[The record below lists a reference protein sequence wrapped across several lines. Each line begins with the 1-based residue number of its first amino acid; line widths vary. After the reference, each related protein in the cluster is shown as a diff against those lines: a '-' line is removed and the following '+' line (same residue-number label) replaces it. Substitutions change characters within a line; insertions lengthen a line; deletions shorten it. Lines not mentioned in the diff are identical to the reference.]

1 MKGEPVSGIQPSL
14 LKWARESAN
23 MTTADVADS
32 LKKPVA
38 LVDAWESGSDA
49 PTYSQLE
56 TLAYDLYKRP
66 LAMFFLP
73 SPPNEPSPK
82 AEFRSLP
89 ERDLAELNRE
99 TVLLIR
105 KARAFQ
111 LALDELFDGRS
122 PAQAPLWRSITLTPG
137 RPIPPLASRVRVELG
152 LPFESQLLAN
162 YGSDDEALKT
172 WRHAI
177 EARGIFVFKHTFKQS
192 DISGFCLRH
201 AEFPVIMINNST
213 TKTRQIFSLLHE
225 LAHILADRSGIS
237 SFDESKIDRLT
248 PRERA
253 IEVYCNAVAA
263 EILVP
268 VEDFRAQIAQLPA
281 NVETASNDQF
291 AALASRYHV
300 SRAVILRR
308 LLDGDRVSQNFYA
321 TKTQEWDAQRAEKGS
336 GGNYY
341 ATQNAYLSE
350 RFLGEVLSRYARR
363 QLSREDAAD
372 LVGIAPKNLS
382 RLQDQFMQGFAAR
395 STSSTQTA

>member
-99 TVLLIR
+99 PVLLLR

-111 LALDELFDGRS
+111 LALEELFDGRS
-122 PAQAPLWRSITLTPG
+122 PAQAPLWRDITLTPG
-137 RPIPPLASRVRVELG
+137 RPIPPLASRIRVELG

-162 YGSDDEALKT
+162 YGSDDEALKK

-177 EARGIFVFKHTFKQS
+177 EARGIFVFKQTFKQS

-268 VEDFRAQIAQLPA
+268 AVDFRAQSAELPA
-281 NVETASNDQF
+281 NLEAASNDQF
-291 AALASRYHV
+291 AALARRYHV

-308 LLDGDRVSQNFYA
+308 LLDADRVSQNFYV
-321 TKTQEWDAQRAEKGS
+321 TKTHEWDAQKAEKGS

-350 RFLGEVLSRYARR
+350 RFLGEVLTRYARR

-382 RLQDQFMQGFAAR
+382 RLQDQFMQGFAA
-395 STSSTQTA
+395 

>member
-23 MTTADVADS
+23 MTTADVADN

-38 LVDAWESGSDA
+38 LIDAWEAGSDA

-111 LALDELFDGRS
+111 VALDELFDGRS

-137 RPIPPLASRVRVELG
+137 RSIPPLATRVRVELG
-152 LPFESQLLAN
+152 LPFETELLAD
-162 YGSDDEALKT
+162 YGSDDEALKM
-172 WRHAI
+172 WRRAI

-192 DISGFCLRH
+192 DI
-201 AEFPVIMINNST
+201 
-213 TKTRQIFSLLHE
+213 
-225 LAHILADRSGIS
+225 
-237 SFDESKIDRLT
+237 
-248 PRERA
+248 
-253 IEVYCNAVAA
+253 
-263 EILVP
+263 
-268 VEDFRAQIAQLPA
+268 
-281 NVETASNDQF
+281 
-291 AALASRYHV
+291 
-300 SRAVILRR
+300 
-308 LLDGDRVSQNFYA
+308 
-321 TKTQEWDAQRAEKGS
+321 
-336 GGNYY
+336 
-341 ATQNAYLSE
+341 
-350 RFLGEVLSRYARR
+350 
-363 QLSREDAAD
+363 
-372 LVGIAPKNLS
+372 
-382 RLQDQFMQGFAAR
+382 
-395 STSSTQTA
+395 

>member
-1 MKGEPVSGIQPSL
+1 
-14 LKWARESAN
+14 
-23 MTTADVADS
+23 VADK
-32 LKKPVA
+32 LKKPIA
-38 LVDAWESGSDA
+38 LVDAWENGSSA

-73 SPPNEPSPK
+73 NPPDEPSPK

-89 ERDLAELNRE
+89 ERDLSALNRD

-111 LALDELFDGRS
+111 LALAELFDGRS
-122 PAQAPLWRSITLTPG
+122 PAQAPLWRSVKLTPG
-137 RPIPPLASRVRVELG
+137 RPIPPVATRVRVELG
-152 LPFESQLLAN
+152 ISFEAQLRADN
-162 YGSDDEALKT
+162 GSDDEALKM
-172 WRHAI
+172 WRRAI

-213 TKTRQIFSLLHE
+213 TKTRQSFSLLHE
-225 LAHILADRSGIS
+225 LAHVLADRSGIS
-237 SFDESKIDRLT
+237 SFDESRIESLT

-253 IEVYCNAVAA
+253 IEVFCNAVAA

-268 VEDFRAQIAQLPA
+268 MADFRAQVVRLPS
-281 NVETASNDQF
+281 NVESTGDDQF

-300 SRAVILRR
+300 SRAVVLRR
-308 LLDGDRVSQNFYA
+308 FLDNDQVSQTFYEA
-321 TKTQEWDAQRAEKGS
+321 KTREWDAQKDEKGS

-350 RFLGEVLSRYARR
+350 RFLSEVFSRYARR
-363 QLSREDAAD
+363 QISRDDAAD
-372 LVGIAPKNLS
+372 LVGVAPKNLA
-382 RLQDQFMQGFAAR
+382 RLEDQFMQGVAA
-395 STSSTQTA
+395 

>member
-1 MKGEPVSGIQPSL
+1 
-14 LKWARESAN
+14 
-23 MTTADVADS
+23 MTTADVADK

-38 LVDAWESGSDA
+38 LIDAWENGSDA

-111 LALDELFDGRS
+111 DALDELFDGRS

-137 RPIPPLASRVRVELG
+137 RPIPPLATRVRGELG
-152 LPFESQLLAN
+152 LPFETQLLAD
-162 YGSDDEALKT
+162 YGSDDEALKM
-172 WRHAI
+172 WRRAI
-177 EARGIFVFKHTFKQS
+177 EARGIFVFKHAFKQS

-237 SFDESKIDRLT
+237 SFDESKIDHLT

-268 VEDFRAQIAQLPA
+268 VEDF
-281 NVETASNDQF
+281 
-291 AALASRYHV
+291 
-300 SRAVILRR
+300 
-308 LLDGDRVSQNFYA
+308 
-321 TKTQEWDAQRAEKGS
+321 
-336 GGNYY
+336 
-341 ATQNAYLSE
+341 
-350 RFLGEVLSRYARR
+350 
-363 QLSREDAAD
+363 
-372 LVGIAPKNLS
+372 APKS
-382 RLQDQFMQGFAAR
+382 RNCQPTSKPLTTTNSRRSPAAITSVAPSFSGDF
-395 STSSTQTA
+395 STVIE